1 VRLLFVLSARNL
13 LRHRGRSFVVGLIL
27 FLGALVMTVGNGV
40 LSGMDRG
47 LSKNITDGFLG
58 HVVVM
63 SDKQEDDNIL
73 FLVMGKSIA
82 PLADESGVET
92 VLAGQPG
99 ILGYVPVGKNA
110 AMALNEDGGNP
121 SYVYMLGVDWARY
134 RKVFPNNLKALEGP
148 REPGDTGAFLL
159 LPQIARKQSFDMAG
173 TWYHPKD
180 VAVADSSLPD
190 LAKAHRS
197 SLPVRDEM
205 VLMGFSEDN
214 SSTDVRVPIRGVVR
228 YPALNNLWGHF
239 AFVDIGSFRQC
250 MGYVNQRAPV
260 KLDSAQNA
268 LLTGDN
274 LDALF
279 GGGDVGAKAQAGGT
293 DSVKAP
299 GGGAW
304 NLVLV
309 RLRPGQDAALAA
321 KRIDSALKAS
331 KVPARAV
338 PWNKASGP
346 VGAMAMLIRGALF
359 AFVMLIFVVAAIIV
373 MNTLS
378 MAAMERAGEIG
389 MMRAIGAGRNFV
401 RALFLGETLLLSLI
415 FGGIG
420 IAVGS
425 VAVFVLAHAGLTT
438 DNDFLQMAYGGE
450 TFQPFLRGAD
460 YLLALAQLLL
470 TSAIAVF
477 YPTML
482 ASGITP
488 LEAIAR
494 D

>member
-1 VRLLFVLSARNL
+1 
-13 LRHRGRSFVVGLIL
+13 
-27 FLGALVMTVGNGV
+27 MTVGNGV

-82 PLADESGVET
+82 PLADAAGVET
-92 VLAGQPG
+92 VLAKQPG
-99 ILGYVPVGKNA
+99 IFGYVPVGKNA

-121 SYVYMLGVDWARY
+121 SYAYLLGVDWERY
-134 RKVFPNNLKALEGP
+134 RRVFPNNLKAVEGAQEPGEGP
-148 REPGDTGAFLL
+148 FVL
-159 LPQIARKQSFDMAG
+159 LPQEARKQSFDMAG
-173 TWYHPKD
+173 TWYHPKGVD
-180 VAVADSSLPD
+180 VVDSSLPE
-190 LAKAHRS
+190 LAKLHRS
-197 SLPVRDEM
+197 TLPVRDEM

-214 SSTDVRVPIRGVVR
+214 SSSDVRVPIRGVIR

-239 AFVDIGSFRQC
+239 AFVDIASYRQC
-250 MGYVNQRAPV
+250 MGYVNPTAAVQ
-260 KLDSAQNA
+260 LDSAQNA
-268 LLTGDN
+268 LLTGEN
-274 LDALF
+274 LDELF
-279 GGGDVGAKAQAGGT
+279 GGGDVGAAALTAIAT
-293 DSVKAP
+293 DSVKPAA
-299 GGGAW
+299 GGAW

-309 RLRPGQDAALAA
+309 RLKPGQEASVAA
-321 KRIDSALKAS
+321 KRIDAALKEA

-359 AFVMLIFVVAAIIV
+359 VFVMLIFVVAAIIV

-401 RALFLGETLLLSLI
+401 RLLFLGETLILSLA
-415 FGGIG
+415 FGGLG
-420 IAVGS
+420 ILIGS
-425 VAVFVLAHAGLTT
+425 VTVLVLAQMGFTT
-438 DNDFLQMAYGGE
+438 DNDFLQMVYGGE
-450 TFQPFLRGAD
+450 TFQPFLRLSD
-460 YLLALAQLLL
+460 YGLALVQLLA

-477 YPTML
+477 YPTLL
-482 ASGITP
+482 ASRITP

>member
-1 VRLLFVLSARNL
+1 MKLLFTLSMRNL

-82 PLADESGVET
+82 PLSDEAGVEA
-92 VLAGQPG
+92 VLAKQPG
-99 ILGYVPVGKNA
+99 LLGYVPVGKNA
-110 AMALNEDGGNP
+110 AMVLNEDGGNP
-121 SYVYMLGVDWARY
+121 SYAYLLGVDWARY
-134 RKVFPNNLKALEGP
+134 RRVFPSNLKAVEGAVGP
-148 REPGDTGAFLL
+148 SDTGAFVL
-159 LPQIARKQSFDMAG
+159 LPSQARKQSFDLAG
-173 TWYHPKD
+173 TWFHPKG
-180 VAVADSSLPD
+180 VEVVDSSLPE

-205 VLMGFSEDN
+205 VLMGFSEAN
-214 SSTDVRVPIRGVVR
+214 ASTDVRVPIVGVMR

-239 AFVDIGSFRQC
+239 AYVDIGSFRQC
-250 MGYVNQRAPV
+250 MGYVNADAEV

-279 GGGDVGAKAQAGGT
+279 GGGDVGGSTAALVT
-293 DSVKAP
+293 DSVKPAP
-299 GGGAW
+299 GGAW

-309 RLRPGQDAALAA
+309 RLKPGEDVKAAAERIDAALKAA
-321 KRIDSALKAS
+321 

-338 PWNKASGP
+338 TWNKASGP

-359 AFVMLIFVVAAIIV
+359 VFVMLIFVVAAIIV

-389 MMRAIGAGRNFV
+389 MMRAIGASRNFV
-401 RALFLGETLLLSLI
+401 KTLFLGETLLLTLC
-415 FGGIG
+415 FGGVG
-420 IAVGS
+420 IVVG
-425 VAVFVLAHAGLTT
+425 AITVFALGQAGFTT
-438 DNDFLQMAYGGE
+438 DNDFLQMVYGGE
-450 TFQPFLRGAD
+450 TFQPFLRGFD
-460 YLLALAQLLL
+460 YLLALVQLLL

-477 YPTML
+477 YPTL
-482 ASGITP
+482 VASGITP

>member
-1 VRLLFVLSARNL
+1 MKLLLTLSARNL
-13 LRHRGRSFVVGLIL
+13 FRHRGRSLVVGLIL

-82 PLADESGVET
+82 PLSDAAGVEA
-92 VLAGQPG
+92 VLAKEKG
-99 ILGYVPVGKNA
+99 LFGYVPVGKNA

-121 SYVYMLGVDWARY
+121 SYAYLLGVDWERY
-134 RKVFPNNLKALEGP
+134 RRVFPNNLKEIEGA
-148 REPGDTGAFLL
+148 REPGEGPFVL
-159 LPQIARKQSFDMAG
+159 LPQEARKQSFDLSG
-173 TWYHPKD
+173 TWYHPKGTRIVD
-180 VAVADSSLPD
+180 TSLPE
-190 LAKAHRS
+190 LARKHRA

-205 VLMGFSEDN
+205 VLMGFSEGN
-214 SSTDVRVPIRGVVR
+214 SSSDVRVPIRGVIR

-239 AFVDIGSFRQC
+239 AFVDIASYRQC
-250 MGYVNQRAPV
+250 MGYVNPTAAVQ
-260 KLDSAQNA
+260 LDSAQNA
-268 LLTGDN
+268 LLTGEN
-274 LDALF
+274 LDELF
-279 GGGDVGAKAQAGGT
+279 GGGDVGAAALATVT
-293 DSVKAP
+293 DSVKPSA
-299 GGGAW
+299 GGAW

-309 RLRPGQDAALAA
+309 RLKPGQEASVAA
-321 KRIDSALKAS
+321 KRIDAALKEA
-331 KVPARAV
+331 KVQARAV

-359 AFVMLIFVVAAIIV
+359 VFVMLIFVVAAIIV

-389 MMRAIGAGRNFV
+389 MMRAIGAGRHFV
-401 RALFLGETLLLSLI
+401 RALFLFETLILSLA
-415 FGGIG
+415 FGGLGIVVG
-420 IAVGS
+420 SIAV
-425 VAVFVLAHAGLTT
+425 LALAQMGFTT
-438 DNDFLQMAYGGE
+438 DNDFLQMVYGGE
-450 TFQPFLRGAD
+450 TFQPFLRLTD
-460 YLLALAQLLL
+460 YGLALVQLLA

-477 YPTML
+477 YPTLL
-482 ASGITP
+482 ASRITP

>member
-1 VRLLFVLSARNL
+1 MKLLLTLSMRNL

-82 PLADESGVET
+82 PLSDVTGIEA
-92 VLAGQPG
+92 VLARQAGL
-99 ILGYVPVGKNA
+99 LGYVPVGKNA
-110 AMALNEDGGNP
+110 VMVLNEDGGNP
-121 SYVYMLGVDWARY
+121 SYAYLLGVDWQRY
-134 RKVFPNNLKALEGP
+134 RSVFPNSLRAVEG
-148 REPGDTGAFLL
+148 RAEPADTGAFVL
-159 LPQIARKQSFDMAG
+159 LPQIARKQSFDLSG
-173 TWYHPKD
+173 TWFHPKG
-180 VAVADSSLPD
+180 VPVVDSSLPE
-190 LAKAHRS
+190 LARAHRS
-197 SLPVRDEM
+197 VLAVRDEM
-205 VLMGFSEDN
+205 VLMGFSEAN
-214 SSTDVRVPIRGVVR
+214 STTDVRVPVAGVMR

-250 MGYVNQRAPV
+250 MGYVNAQEEV

-279 GGGDVGAKAQAGGT
+279 GGGDVGGTAQAAVT
-293 DSVKAP
+293 DSVKP
-299 GGGAW
+299 TLGGAW

-309 RLRPGQDAALAA
+309 RLQPGQDVDAATS
-321 KRIDSALKAS
+321 RIDAALKAA

-338 PWNKASGP
+338 AWNKASGP

-359 AFVMLIFVVAAIIV
+359 VFVMLIFVVAAIIV

-389 MMRAIGAGRNFV
+389 MMRAIGASRNFIKT
-401 RALFLGETLLLSLI
+401 LFLGETLLLSLF

-420 IAVGS
+420 IVVGS
-425 VAVFVLAHAGLTT
+425 ATVFLLGQAGFTT
-438 DNDFLQMAYGGE
+438 DNDFLQMVYGGE
-450 TFQPFLRGAD
+450 TFQPFLRGVD
-460 YLLALAQLLL
+460 YLLALVQLLL
-470 TSAIAVF
+470 TSAVAVF
-477 YPTML
+477 YPTL
-482 ASGITP
+482 VASGITP

>member
-1 VRLLFVLSARNL
+1 
-13 LRHRGRSFVVGLIL
+13 VVGIIL

-47 LSKNITDGFLG
+47 LSRNITDGFLG

-82 PLADESGVET
+82 PLSDEAGVES
-92 VLAGQPG
+92 VLKKEPG
-99 ILGYVPVGKNA
+99 ILGFVPVGKNA

-121 SYVYMLGVDWARY
+121 SYAYLLGVDWKRY
-134 RKVFPNNLKALEGP
+134 RSVFPNNLEKIEGS
-148 REPGDTGAFLL
+148 REPGVAPFLL
-159 LPQIARKQSFDMAG
+159 LPTQARKQSFDISG
-173 TWYHPKD
+173 QWFHPKGSP
-180 VAVADSSLPD
+180 VVDSSLPE
-190 LAKAHRS
+190 LARKHRS
-197 SLPVRDEM
+197 DLSVRDEM

-214 SSTDVRVPIRGVVR
+214 TSSDVRVPVRGVVR

-239 AFVDIGSFRQC
+239 AFIDISSYRQC
-250 MGYVNQRAPV
+250 MGYVDQAAPV
-260 KLDSAQNA
+260 KIDSAHNA
-268 LLTGDN
+268 LLTGQN
-274 LDALF
+274 LDNIF
-279 GGGDVGAKAQAGGT
+279 GGGDVGAAAPAAPDTVRG
-293 DSVKAP
+293 P

-309 RLRPGQDAALAA
+309 RLRPDQDATKAA
-321 KRIDSALKAS
+321 TRIDQALKAA

-346 VGAMAMLIRGALF
+346 VGAMAMLIRSALF
-359 AFVMLIFVVAAIIV
+359 VFVTLLFVVAAIIV

-389 MMRAIGAGRNFV
+389 MMRAIGASRNFV
-401 RALFLGETLLLSLI
+401 RELFLGETLILSLV
-415 FGGIG
+415 FGGLG
-420 IAVGS
+420 ILVGALS
-425 VAVFVLAHAGLTT
+425 VFLLGHAGFST
-438 DNDFLQMAYGGE
+438 DNDFLQMVYGGE
-450 TFQPFLRGAD
+450 TFQPYLRGLD
-460 YLLALAQLLL
+460 YVLALVQLLA

-477 YPTML
+477 YPTMV
-482 ASGITP
+482 ASRITP